1 MTMAFE
7 ALLFYNFYVREIYWH
22 PPEYFDQTL
31 YLTDAYRLQ
40 EHVLWHG
47 LRAFWDDLR
56 GTHHQSGLAFPIEGA
71 VMGLVLGGSR
81 LPQLCVLFISF
92 CALQAL
98 AFATATA
105 VWRQRAFWYTILG
118 LILSQSTLW
127 YYVGGLFD
135 FRIDFLAYC
144 LYGIWACAVIRS
156 KLFLDRSWSVG
167 CGLLAAFLVL
177 NRFLTVIYI
186 VGVLAGFAGVCV
198 VIWFRERRNVELVCR
213 MKQRLLNLG
222 LSAALL
228 AAIAGPVLFN
238 NRKAIYG
245 KYVVAQF
252 FHEKD
257 IRARE
262 FGIVGLSGHLL
273 YYPVSILRDHLGV
286 TFLWASA
293 LCIVC
298 ALGTRFFGKTKG
310 LPAAHTSPPDNT
322 FLLQIIFLSG
332 AILGPILVLTADVS
346 KSPIIGGI
354 VGVPTALFVTTIM
367 DRLAINCREPQS
379 ATSRNLFV
387 AGSIVVFSLGV
398 FNQFNHASRHLPEYA
413 QRRDLERFEELN
425 NWLVSYANENG
436 WHNPSISFDVIIN
449 SLNAGTITTSGFEQ
463 SHQLTEFR
471 TMLGGDIM
479 GVNRAEAI
487 SLLARSDFVILTDI
501 PKVGIWPFYERVA
514 QYWNDLK
521 VWANDHMVS
530 ARTIHLET
538 FTATVYVRPTATVSG
553 PTDGWVTRSG
563 VFIEALRAAL
573 QRFPEIRLSGT
584 ANFSWLPKTPIVS
597 ATVEMDG
604 DFQAVPASFRRV
616 DDHYE
621 IMIDTASIKL
631 PPSDV
636 IRIDLTF
643 DTFFV
648 PKTLGISDDT
658 RELVIQ
664 APSLVQLSP
673 APP

>member
-1 MTMAFE
+1 MAFE
-7 ALLFYNFYVREIYWH
+7 AVLFYNFYVREIYWH

-31 YLTDAYRLQ
+31 YLTEAYRLQ
-40 EHVLWHG
+40 EHVLWDG
-47 LRAFWDDLR
+47 LRAFWDDLWD
-56 GTHHQSGLAFPIEGA
+56 THHQSGLAFPIEGA
-71 VMGLVLGGSR
+71 VMGLLLEGSR

-92 CALQAL
+92 CALQVV

-105 VWRQRAFWYTILG
+105 VWGQRAFRYTLLG

-127 YYVGGLFD
+127 FYVGGLFD

-144 LYGIWACAVIRS
+144 LYGIWTCAIIRS

-186 VGVLAGFAGVCV
+186 VGVSVGFAGVCLF
-198 VIWFRERRNVELVCR
+198 IWFRERRNVELVGR
-213 MKQRLLNLG
+213 MKQRLLNMG

-228 AAIAGPVLFN
+228 AAIAGPVLYN
-238 NRKAIYG
+238 NRNAIYG

-273 YYPVSILRDHLGV
+273 YYPVSILRDHLGA
-286 TFLWASA
+286 TFLWAST
-293 LCIVC
+293 LSIVC
-298 ALGTRFFGKTKG
+298 ALGTHFFGKTKG
-310 LPAAHTSPPDNT
+310 LPAAHTSPPEET

-354 VGVPTALFVTTIM
+354 VGVPIALFVTAIM
-367 DRLAINCREPQS
+367 DRFAIICREPQP
-379 ATSRNLFV
+379 ATSRNLIV
-387 AGSIVVFSLGV
+387 AGSIVVLSLGI

-413 QRRDLERFEELN
+413 QRRDLERLEELN
-425 NWLVSYANENG
+425 NWLVRYAGENG

-449 SLNAGTITTSGFEQ
+449 SLNAGTITTTGFEQ

-471 TMLGGDIM
+471 TMLGSDIM
-479 GVNRAEAI
+479 GVSRAEAI
-487 SLLARSDFVILTDI
+487 TLLARSDFVILTDI

-514 QYWNDLK
+514 EYSNDLK
-521 VWANDHMVS
+521 VWANDHMVL
-530 ARTIHLET
+530 ARTIHLDS
-538 FTATVYVRPTATVSG
+538 FTATVYVRPTATISA
-553 PTDGWVTRSG
+553 PTGGWLTRSG
-563 VFIEALRAAL
+563 VFIEALRTAL

-584 ANFSWLPKTPIVS
+584 ANFSWLPKIPIVS

-604 DFQAVPASFRRV
+604 DLRAVPTSFRRV

-631 PPSDV
+631 PPSDR
-636 IRIDLTF
+636 IRIDLSF
-643 DTFFV
+643 DTSFV
-648 PKTLGISDDT
+648 PKTLGIGDDI
-658 RELVIQ
+658 RELVIPS
-664 APSLVQLSP
+664 PSLVQLSP
-673 APP
+673 ASS